1 MKSKARPSSPSAAEL
16 RGQASILAGKPA
28 TLPRHVAMIM
38 DGNGRWAQNRGMPR
52 VEGHR
57 QGAKSVRKVVE
68 AAAELG
74 LEQLTLY
81 CLSSENWKRPP
92 AELTFLMYLL
102 EKYLIEER
110 KEILRQNLQ
119 FSVIGRSEDLPANIL
134 EQIGITIEQSAG
146 NTGMRLCLAL
156 NYGSRGEIVDAVKKI
171 AEQVQQGTLKAD
183 QIDEELIS
191 NHLYTAGMPD
201 PDLIIRTSG
210 EMRIS
215 NFLLWQISYSELWV
229 TQKHWPEFGKEDFY
243 AALEDYSK
251 RDRRFGGL
259 TET

>member
-1 MKSKARPSSPSAAEL
+1 MKSKTKPSTLSATDQNGQTSPVE
-16 RGQASILAGKPA
+16 KMPN
-28 TLPRHVAMIM
+28 LPRHIAIIM
-38 DGNGRWAQNRGMPR
+38 DGNGRWAQKRGMPR
-52 VEGHR
+52 IEGHR
-57 QGAKSVRKVVE
+57 RGAKSVRKVVE
-68 AAAELG
+68 LTAELG

-81 CLSSENWKRPP
+81 CLSSENWKRPA
-92 AELTFLMYLL
+92 AELSFLMFLL

-134 EQIGITIEQSAG
+134 KQIDTTIEQSAG

-171 AEQVQQGTLKAD
+171 TQQVQQGTLAID
-183 QIDEELIS
+183 QIDEEQIS
-191 NHLYTAGMPD
+191 SHLYTAGMPD

-229 TQKHWPEFGKEDFY
+229 TQKHWPEFGKEELV
-243 AALEDYSK
+243 AALEDYSG
-251 RDRRFGGL
+251 RNRRFGGL
-259 TET
+259 SET

>member
-1 MKSKARPSSPSAAEL
+1 MKSKARPSTPSAAEL
-16 RGQASILAGKPA
+16 HGQASILAGKSA
-28 TLPRHVAMIM
+28 SLPRHVAIIM

-57 QGAKSVRKVVE
+57 QGAKSVRKMVE

-119 FSVIGRSEDLPANIL
+119 FSVIGRTDDLPANIL
-134 EQIGITIEQSAG
+134 EQIGTTIEQSAG

-171 AEQVQQGTLKAD
+171 AERVQQGILKPD

-191 NHLYTAGMPD
+191 AHLYTAGMPD

-229 TQKHWPEFGKEDFY
+229 TQKHWPEFDKEDFY